1 MITVR
6 RSGSSMAPIGSW
18 TADATCSEGHVVSRG
33 GLRGGGG
40 GLALVCGGSV
50 KSTCIEVQLVV
61 TACVHGIC
69 PLTNEEGWWLYCP
82 IG

>member
-1 MITVR
+1 MIAVR
-6 RSGSSMAPIGSW
+6 RSGSTMAPIGSW

-33 GLRGGGG
+33 GGG
-40 GLALVCGGSV
+40 GLAPVCGGPV

-61 TACVHGIC
+61 TACVLGTC
-69 PLTNEEGWWLYCP
+69 SLTNEEGWWLYCP

>member
-1 MITVR
+1 MIAVR

-40 GLALVCGGSV
+40 GEGWHQCVVGLLSPLALRFN
-50 KSTCIEVQLVV
+50 L
-61 TACVHGIC
+61 
-69 PLTNEEGWWLYCP
+69 
-82 IG
+82 

>member
-1 MITVR
+1 M
-6 RSGSSMAPIGSW
+6 
-18 TADATCSEGHVVSRG
+18 
-33 GLRGGGG
+33 
-40 GLALVCGGSV
+40 CGGPV

-61 TACVHGIC
+61 MACVLGTC

>member
-1 MITVR
+1 MIAVR

-40 GLALVCGGSV
+40 GGARAGTSV
-50 KSTCIEVQLVV
+50 WW
-61 TACVHGIC
+61 AC
-69 PLTNEEGWWLYCP
+69 
-82 IG
+82 